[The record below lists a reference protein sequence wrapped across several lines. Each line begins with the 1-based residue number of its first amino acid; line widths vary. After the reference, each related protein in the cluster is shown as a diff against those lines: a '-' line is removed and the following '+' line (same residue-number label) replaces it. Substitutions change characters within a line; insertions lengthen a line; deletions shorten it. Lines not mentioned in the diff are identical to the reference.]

1 MMHINTTQKKAI
13 SSIGEEIGL
22 ELGLKFI
29 SDFQQA
35 FPNEIPSFVLGREIM
50 DQILSQPGC
59 EGIQFFMGLNEKSEK
74 TLVYIGL
81 DRDGNAILSYSQV
94 TVSGAFETQ
103 EGIVADR
110 IDRGGGRINTGT
122 YDTDNGNWSV
132 E

>member
-1 MMHINTTQKKAI
+1 MHVNTTQKKAI

-29 SDFQQA
+29 SDFQQN
-35 FPNEIPSFVLGREIM
+35 FPNEIPSFILGREIM

-59 EGIQFFMGLNEKSEK
+59 AGIQFFMGLNEKSEK

-81 DRDGNAILSYSQV
+81 DSDGNSLLAYSQV
-94 TVSGAFETQ
+94 TVSGNFETK

-110 IDRGGGRINTGT
+110 IDRGGGMVRTGT
-122 YDTDNGNWSV
+122 YDTDNGNWTI